1 MQHFSCFFIY
11 GFTVKRVHLFIAY
24 KTGNFLLH
32 GNGRAGN
39 NDCVQG
45 VMAVVFRTH
54 FAQSPKAAQ
63 QIGNL
68 SVGCKD
74 TSFPFTCQ
82 LHMVG
87 NKLAQETV
95 DVARI
100 VQIAF
105 FKAVFVEFLQQNPLF
120 FTARE
125 TAGFNTRFK
134 FLPFSAVVFAVEVFV
149 RGLIA
154 FVLVFAAQ
162 YQHFIVETVVPCAR
176 ERQGMVDFDI
186 AFFVQTA

>member
-1 MQHFSCFFIY
+1 M
-11 GFTVKRVHLFIAY
+11 
-24 KTGNFLLH
+24 
-32 GNGRAGN
+32 
-39 NDCVQG
+39 
-45 VMAVVFRTH
+45 
-54 FAQSPKAAQ
+54 
-63 QIGNL
+63 
-68 SVGCKD
+68 
-74 TSFPFTCQ
+74 
-82 LHMVG
+82 
-87 NKLAQETV
+87 AQETV

-105 FKAVFVEFLQQNPLF
+105 FEAVFVKFLQQNPLF

-134 FLPFSAVVFAVEVFV
+134 FLSFAAVVFAVEVFV

-154 FVLVFAAQ
+154 FVLVLAAQ

-186 AFFVQTA
+186 AFFRSDGLS